1 MKILLLRTFPSVMD
15 PAAYNSQEIG
25 LARAFVRAGH
35 SCGILY
41 YSGSQ
46 PAHDQAVAVPGCED
60 GRTVTIHW
68 RPGHNFFKNG
78 IFKPAQL
85 KELIAGYDVLQV
97 AEYDQLTSW
106 LLYRRPP
113 KGKLVTVY
121 HGPYQSDFTKGYN
134 LKCRMFDTLFN
145 RPKKNAGVPCFAK
158 SRMAEA
164 FLRQKGFCQVLPVG
178 VGLDKDTLAAP
189 YDPAARPAAA
199 ARPGFE
205 LLYIGVLEE
214 RRNIRFLFEVLAE
227 AAKTLPGIRL
237 VLVGRGEPAYRDACF
252 ACAKQLGVWDR
263 VDYRERV
270 PQAEVHALY
279 DHANLLL
286 LPTRY
291 EIFGMVLLEAMY
303 FGLPALTSL
312 NGGSDVLMQDGAT
325 GLVQQGFSAAE
336 YAARIS
342 WLAAH
347 PDEQVRIGAAAHA
360 AVEQDFLWDSIAQKM
375 LKVYAQAAQ
384 KAAVR

>member
-35 SCGILY
+35 RCGVLY
-41 YSGSQ
+41 YSGKE
-46 PAHDQAVAVPGCED
+46 PAHDEQAAVPGS
-60 GRTVTIHW
+60 GQTVTVHW

-78 IFKPAQL
+78 LFRPAQL
-85 KELIAGYDVLQV
+85 KELVAQYDVLQV

-106 LLYRRPP
+106 WLYRHPP
-113 KGKLVTVY
+113 GGRLVTLY
-121 HGPYQSDFTKGYN
+121 HGPYQSGFTKGYN
-134 LKCRMFDTLFN
+134 LKCRVFDLLFN
-145 RPKKNAGVPCFAK
+145 RPDKNAGVPCFAK

-164 FLRQKGFCQVLPVG
+164 FLRQKGFAQALPVG

-227 AAKTLPGIRL
+227 TARELPDVRL
-237 VLVGRGEPAYRDACF
+237 VLVGRGDPAYRDACF
-252 ACAKQLGVWDR
+252 AYAESLGVR
-263 VDYRERV
+263 GRIDYRERA
-270 PQAEVHALY
+270 PQAEVYRLY
-279 DHANLLL
+279 NHANLLL
-286 LPTRY
+286 LPTQY

-312 NGGSDVLMQDGAT
+312 NGGSDVLMEDGAT
-325 GLVQQGFSAAE
+325 GLVQTGFSAGE
-336 YAARIS
+336 YAARIL

-347 PDEQVRIGAAAHA
+347 PAEQARIGAAAHA
-360 AVEQDFLWDSIAQKM
+360 AVEREFLWDSIAQKM
-375 LKVYAQAAQ
+375 LEVYAQQAQ
-384 KAAVR
+384 QKGLAL

>member
-41 YSGSQ
+41 YSGSE
-46 PAHDQAVAVPGCED
+46 PAHDQTVAVPGCGD
-60 GRTVTIHW
+60 GQTVTIHW
-68 RPGHNFFKNG
+68 RPGKNFFKNG
-78 IFKPAQL
+78 LFKPAQL
-85 KELIAGYDVLQV
+85 KDLVARYDVLQV

-106 LLYRRPP
+106 RLYRRPP

-121 HGPYQSDFTKGYN
+121 HGPYRSDFTKGYN
-134 LKCRMFDTLFN
+134 LKCRVFDFLFN
-145 RPKKNAGVPCFAK
+145 RPAQNAAVPCFAK

-164 FLRQKGFCQVLPVG
+164 FLRQKGFCRVLPVG
-178 VGLDKDTLAAP
+178 VGLDKDTLAAT

-214 RRNIRFLFEVLAE
+214 RRNIRFLFEVLAL
-227 AAKTLPGIRL
+227 AAKQLPEVRL
-237 VLVGRGEPAYRDACF
+237 VLVGRGEAAYRDACF
-252 ACAKQLGVWDR
+252 AYAKELGVWDR
-263 VDYRERV
+263 IDYRERV
-270 PQAEVHALY
+270 PQAEVHSLY
-279 DHANLLL
+279 NHANLLV

-312 NGGSDVLMQDGAT
+312 NGGSDVLIEDGVT
-325 GLVQQGFSAAE
+325 GLVQKDFSAGE
-336 YAARIS
+336 YAARIQ

-347 PDEQVRIGAAAHA
+347 PEEQISIGRAAHA
-360 AVEQDFLWDSIAQKM
+360 AVEQNFLWDSIAEKM
-375 LKVYAQAAQ
+375 LKVYTLRQPERDA
-384 KAAVR
+384 